1 MLEKVM
7 DIGISLPQPG
17 PQATK
22 ENLIRAARRA
32 QELGYDSVWVLE
44 RLLWPLKSREPYP
57 ATEDGSLPQTYK
69 NVFDPIET
77 LTTSPDIDAGLV
89 RMQQLIEISRQ

>member
-1 MLEKVM
+1 M
-7 DIGISLPQPG
+7 DIGISLPQLG

-44 RLLWPLKSREPYP
+44 RLLWPLNPREPYP
-57 ATEDGSLPQTYK
+57 ATEDGSLPETYK